1 MKLPHE
7 HGTNI
12 EDITNRMPQIHNF
25 TQAADFF
32 QQLSDVSR
40 LRILWILFHCEECGT
55 NIAAALDM
63 STAAVSHHL
72 KILKLNDII
81 SSRRD
86 GKEVYYKVIDN
97 EKNRLLHKMMEDL
110 FHIICPNDDCHNHE

>member
-12 EDITNRMPQIHNF
+12 EIVTSKMPQIQNF
-25 TQAADFF
+25 TEAADFF

-63 STAAVSHHL
+63 SPAAVSHHL

-110 FHIICPNDDCHNHE
+110 FHIICPNDDCRQKN